1 MPRKNRS
8 KPNIQLHEPSV
19 YEDGF
24 KPGCYGCAF
33 AGRDFK
39 CMTSDGKCLLSAP
52 VRGEPARRQAE
63 HSAQGEF

>member
-8 KPNIQLHEPSV
+8 KPRSHVHEPSV

-39 CMTSDGKCLLSAP
+39 CMTSDGKCLLTVP
-52 VRGEPARRQAE
+52 ERGELARQQAE
-63 HSAQGEF
+63 YCTKEEL